1 MNKVI
6 LSGRL
11 TKDPDIKYGGENNVA
26 TLKANLAV
34 QRGYKNKDGKYD
46 ADFITI
52 VAFKHNAEFIEKY
65 FHKGSQMIVEGE
77 WRTGNYDNKDGNK
90 VYTNECF
97 VSKVEFCGSKA
108 DNENTDQ
115 QTLPTSENAEPKEKK
130 HNRPEANTSSD
141 DEFVEIDESV
151 TGDIPFFG

>member
-77 WRTGNYDNKDGNK
+77 WRTGSYDNKDGNK

-115 QTLPTSENAEPKEKK
+115 QTLPTSDAEPKKK
-130 HNRPEANTSSD
+130 HNSPEANTSSD

-151 TGDIPFFG
+151 TGSIPFFG

>member
-77 WRTGNYDNKDGNK
+77 WHTGHYDNKEGNTI
-90 VYTNECF
+90 YTNECF

-108 DNENTDQ
+108 DNEQTDHKAASTPEKANGKPKTNT
-115 QTLPTSENAEPKEKK
+115 E
-130 HNRPEANTSSD
+130 SD
-141 DEFVEIDESV
+141 DFVDVEDAV

>member
-77 WRTGNYDNKDGNK
+77 WRTGSYDNRDGNK

-115 QTLPTSENAEPKEKK
+115 QTLSTPDAEPKKK
-130 HNRPEANTSSD
+130 HNRPETNTSSD
-141 DEFVEIDESV
+141 DDFVEIDETAGS
-151 TGDIPFFG
+151 DIPFFG